1 MHDSRLMNESQLP
14 LKIRA
19 RYGDLVRTFDRRAPG
34 DTDNDLLELRVPHIR
49 TLFPVRKFARRRK
62 RKVASV
68 ATAATAAV

>member
-1 MHDSRLMNESQLP
+1 MHDSSFLNESQLP

-34 DTDNDLLELRVPHIR
+34 DTDNDLMEWPVPHIR

-62 RKVASV
+62 RKTVVAAV
-68 ATAATAAV
+68 TATA